1 MAKNTLSE
9 KKRRE
14 LAALGR
20 SDGAKSY
27 GEWLG
32 AQVESDGMAR
42 LSAAAEQE
50 REAVGYGATAER
62 LSAGGLS
69 DDGYAAY
76 LRRAAREAR
85 SAREAALDA
94 ERESRDLAALRGYAE
109 YLEAERTA
117 SGERL
122 VALGEELVSSP
133 MSYDE
138 AARRIAL
145 ARVSPRAAAA
155 LRTAHRYEG
164 SREEAPAATISEAKV
179 LDYLKRVTLPYSRA
193 YQYCLSLGF
202 TEEESARLAKEA
214 AAAYS
219 EETKRLH
226 ALFEK

>member
-9 KKRRE
+9 KRRKD

-32 AQVESDGMAR
+32 NRVKSDGEDR
-42 LSAAAEQE
+42 LAAAAQKE
-50 REAVGYGATAER
+50 RETVGYGAAGEK
-62 LSAGGLS
+62 LSASGLA

-76 LRRAAREAR
+76 LRRAAQEAR
-85 SAREAALDA
+85 AAREAALDA

-109 YLEAERTA
+109 YLEAERA
-117 SGERL
+117 AAGRHL
-122 VALGEELVSSP
+122 VSLAEELVSSP
-133 MSYDE
+133 MSSDE
-138 AARRIAL
+138 AERRISL
-145 ARVSPRAAAA
+145 AHVSPEAAVA

-164 SREEAPAATISEAKV
+164 SSPETAPSGAKRKEV
-179 LDYLKRVTLPYSRA
+179 LEYLKKVTLPYARA
-193 YQYCLSLGF
+193 YQYCLNQGF
-202 TEEESARLAKEA
+202 SEEEATRLADEA
-214 AAAYS
+214 AATYS